1 MSAAAPAPSTT
12 PRRLQIAVSAPGDA
26 DPSVMALAEA
36 VGRAIARRG
45 CVLVCGGLGGGMRAA
60 CAGAKAEGGT
70 TIGIIPGYEATAGNE
85 HLDHIIAT
93 GMGQARNTLVAASGD
108 AMVAVGGGLG
118 TLSEIALALRL
129 NRPVVVLGGWAAML
143 ATPEARAML
152 AGLPGRLSIANT
164 PDDAVRE
171 AVRLAAG
178 IA

>member
-1 MSAAAPAPSTT
+1 MSAHR
-12 PRRLQIAVSAPGDA
+12 PRPIQIAVSAPGDG
-26 DPSVMALAEA
+26 DPATMALAEG

-70 TIGIIPGYEATAGNE
+70 TIGIIPGYDAVSANE
-85 HLDHIIAT
+85 HVDHVILT
-93 GMGQARNTLVAASGD
+93 GLGQARNTLVAASGD

-129 NRPVVVLGGWAAML
+129 NRPVVALSGWAAML
-143 ATPEARAML
+143 ATPEAREML
-152 AGLPGRLSIANT
+152 ADVPGRLSIAET

-171 AVRLAAG
+171 AVRMVVG
-178 IA
+178 S